1 MEISELTFKIIILF
15 IPGAISSL
23 IVAELTI
30 HKEWTPFKFVVNSV
44 ILGLLS
50 YLIVQLIY
58 LIPCI
63 TPKYE
68 LLEFWQPLSKTN
80 NISYLEILFASISG
94 VFLGFIFTYT
104 IQKKWIFK
112 IARKL
117 KVSFKYGDEC
127 LYYYFLNAKQL
138 NEVYVR
144 DLDQNLTYHGF
155 IQAFSESD
163 FERELVLTNVDIYR
177 LSDSTLLY
185 NTDAMFISKPKN
197 SSWQIETPNFNSNN
211 HKTKKDGKKSNH
223 KRKN

>member
-1 MEISELTFKIIILF
+1 MEISELTFKIIMLF

-30 HKEWTPFKFVVNSV
+30 HKEWIPFKFVVNSV

-50 YLIVQLIY
+50 YLVVQMIY
-58 LIPCI
+58 LIPWI
-63 TPKYE
+63 SPSSK
-68 LLEFWQPLSKTN
+68 LLEFWQPLSKTD
-80 NISYLEILFASISG
+80 NISYVEILFASLSG
-94 VFLGFIFTYT
+94 VLLGFIFTFA

-127 LYYYFLNAKQL
+127 LYYYFLNAKDL

-144 DLDQNLTYHGF
+144 DLEQNLTYHGF

-163 FERELVLTNVDIYR
+163 YERELVLTNVDVYQ

-185 NTDAMFISKPKN
+185 NTDAMFISKPRDSN
-197 SSWQIETPNFNSNN
+197 WQIETPNFNSNN
-211 HKTKKDGKKSNH
+211 HKPKKDAKKSSN